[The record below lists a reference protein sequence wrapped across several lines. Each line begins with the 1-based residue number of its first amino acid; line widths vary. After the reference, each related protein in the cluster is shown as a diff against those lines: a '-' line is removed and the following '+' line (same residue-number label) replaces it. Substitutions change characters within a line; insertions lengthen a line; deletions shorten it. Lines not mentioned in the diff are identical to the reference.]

1 MSKFIGLNIA
11 RLDDNDQICRTGS
24 VLLNVDHIV
33 SIEAH
38 GPPRED
44 SLSKIN
50 VIHSVRPFIVEGNM
64 IDLTDVIKRAGADFH
79 AFDNKKTASKKAEQ
93 RIKEKQQ

>member
-11 RLDDNDQICRTGS
+11 RLDDNDQIYRTGS
-24 VLLNVDHIV
+24 LLLNVEHIV
-33 SIEAH
+33 SIDTY
-38 GPPRED
+38 GPPREN

-79 AFDNKKTASKKAEQ
+79 AFDNNKTASKKAEQ